1 MKVVTYTFAN
11 GDKSIIEVDG
21 EVETLIIQ
29 CEKDERNS
37 YQKLHRRSRSLSAYK
52 DDDEIFADDTDVADD
67 VAPQE
72 KYDILKKAIEQL
84 PEKYKELID
93 FLYIQEM
100 TIDELS
106 KAGGRSKSA
115 ISHQKKT
122 ALKHLKKIFETF
134 F

>member
-1 MKVVTYTFAN
+1 MTVVTYTFAN

-29 CEKDERNS
+29 CDKDERNS

-52 DDDEIFADDTDVADD
+52 EDDEIFADDTDVANE
-67 VAPQE
+67 VATKV
-72 KYDILKKAIEQL
+72 KYEILHKAIEQL
-84 PEKYKELID
+84 PEKYRELID
-93 FLYIQEM
+93 FLYIQEK
-100 TIDELS
+100 TIEELS
-106 KAGGRSKSA
+106 KATGRSKSA